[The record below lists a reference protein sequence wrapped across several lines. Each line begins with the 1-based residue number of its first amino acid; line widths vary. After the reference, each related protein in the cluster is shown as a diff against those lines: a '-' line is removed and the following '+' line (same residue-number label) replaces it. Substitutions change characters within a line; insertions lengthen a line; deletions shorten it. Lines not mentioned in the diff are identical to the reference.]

1 MTALEDAQTVLT
13 LIEKA
18 GPVDSEQ
25 IRVMLAWK
33 WHRYCAAM
41 RKLKYYD
48 LAYCDH
54 DDGRRW
60 KLGQERVVRVRRPT
74 MPQEWGM
81 VIDPGTSRGQY
92 TDKDGNP
99 LDADELAKRLGR

>member
-1 MTALEDAQTVLT
+1 VTALEDAQTVLT

-74 MPQEWGM
+74 MVRAGASTRTRMETRLMRTSWPSDWG
-81 VIDPGTSRGQY
+81 GKG
-92 TDKDGNP
+92 
-99 LDADELAKRLGR
+99 